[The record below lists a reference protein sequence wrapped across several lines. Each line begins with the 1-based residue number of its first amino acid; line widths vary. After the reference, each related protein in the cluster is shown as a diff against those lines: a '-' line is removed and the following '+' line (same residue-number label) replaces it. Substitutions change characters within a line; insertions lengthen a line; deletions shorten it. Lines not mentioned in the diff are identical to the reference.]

1 MIDIK
6 HQIDPAVNAV
16 RGEIVSFIQ
25 SLVQSP
31 SLANDEG
38 PVQKLISEKLDTLG
52 LSPEKVPIRFDE
64 LKDHP
69 AFNDD
74 GYSPDSR
81 HNVVGHFRSSAF
93 LGSVGNA
100 GGFFRYSIF
109 ESSMLCRNKVRRK
122 NRIAE

>member
-38 PVQKLISEKLDTLG
+38 PVQKLISEKLE
-52 LSPEKVPIRFDE
+52 LS
-64 LKDHP
+64 
-69 AFNDD
+69 A
-74 GYSPDSR
+74 SR
-81 HNVVGHFRSSAF
+81 QKKSLSDLMN
-93 LGSVGNA
+93 
-100 GGFFRYSIF
+100 
-109 ESSMLCRNKVRRK
+109 
-122 NRIAE
+122 